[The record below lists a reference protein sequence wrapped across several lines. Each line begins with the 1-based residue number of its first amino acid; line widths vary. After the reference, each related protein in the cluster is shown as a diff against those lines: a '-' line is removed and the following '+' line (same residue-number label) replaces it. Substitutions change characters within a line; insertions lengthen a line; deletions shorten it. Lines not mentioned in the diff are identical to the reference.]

1 VGFELTTLVVIAT
14 DCIALFTDFLL
25 LFTDKWELSDDES
38 DPPQHLERSGHGDRL
53 WEIEKFLLSC
63 WKNLPLMKLKKII
76 LIVTALV

>member
-1 VGFELTTLVVIAT
+1 MI
-14 DCIALFTDFLL
+14 FLL
-25 LFTDKWELSDDES
+25 LLTDRPNLSDDEP
-38 DPPQHLERSGHGDRL
+38 DPRSGHGDRL